1 MSGPGVFPTF
11 LYYFAFT
18 YLVVTIV
25 LKKGV
30 TEPLP
35 TNIAYSVSLI
45 LGISAGIL
53 GAYVNRTVQVS
64 IPLEPATQAKL
75 STLLEAMG
83 YQPVL
88 RTNGD
93 SDGEQPRAGDYIAY
107 ERTGLSSLFSSKVFI
122 QTTGTVA
129 TIAGRASMIKRLT
142 NQLT

>member
-18 YLVVTIV
+18 YLVVAIV

-35 TNIAYSVSLI
+35 TDITYAISLI
-45 LGISAGIL
+45 SSISAGAL
-53 GAYVNRTVQVS
+53 GAYVNRTIQVS
-64 IPLEPATQAKL
+64 IPLEPTTQTKL

-83 YQPVL
+83 YRPISNANSESDSK
-88 RTNGD
+88 RTEA
-93 SDGEQPRAGDYIAY
+93 SDCIIY
-107 ERTGLSSLFSSKVFI
+107 ERPGLSKLFSSKVFI

-142 NQLT
+142 SQLI